1 MAKAYNLYDILGVE
15 RDATDAQIRSAFRK
29 LTFKHHPDRFAEDE
43 RQPAEERFQGITEAF
58 NVLSR
63 PDSRKKY
70 DEELAQ
76 GQPGGSG
83 AAMDPKELARK
94 LAAKGAQ
101 TLKEGRVTDALSELK
116 SALDHDQNCSRAHYF
131 MGLGLSKVGG
141 RDKEALRHLE
151 SAVQLE
157 PGNAIMLSEAA
168 ALALAVGMKARAQRF
183 AEEALG
189 FDPTNSKAAK
199 VLEASQDGDE
209 TEGGDGFLG
218 RFRRKG

>member
-1 MAKAYNLYDILGVE
+1 MAKSYNLYDILGVE
-15 RDATDAQIRSAFRK
+15 RDATDAQIRAAFRK
-29 LTFKHHPDRFAEDE
+29 LTFKHHPDRFADGD
-43 RQPAEERFQGITEAF
+43 RQQAEERFQGITEAF

-63 PDSRKKY
+63 PESRSKY
-70 DEELAQ
+70 DDELAQ

-83 AAMDPKELARK
+83 TAMDPKELARK

-101 TLKEGRVTDALSELK
+101 TLKEGRVTDALTELK
-116 SALDHDQNCSRAHYF
+116 SALDHDENCSRAHYF
-131 MGLGLSKVGG
+131 MGLGMSKVGG
-141 RDKEALRHLE
+141 REKEALRHLE
-151 SAVQLE
+151 RAVQLE

-168 ALALAVGMKARAQRF
+168 ALALSVGMKARAQRL

-199 VLEASQDGDE
+199 VLHQSKDERDSQ
-209 TEGGDGFLG
+209 TGDGFLG